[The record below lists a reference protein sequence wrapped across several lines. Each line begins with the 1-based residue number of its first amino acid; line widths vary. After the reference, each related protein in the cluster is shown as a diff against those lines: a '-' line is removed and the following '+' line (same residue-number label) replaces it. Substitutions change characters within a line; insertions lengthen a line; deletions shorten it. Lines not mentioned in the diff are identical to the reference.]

1 MQIWLNS
8 YMTYLE
14 ELGSKIGAYAKKAGL
29 SQKELGRYCDI
40 SQTQISR
47 IFNGVGDTTTEK
59 LKSICMAL
67 EVSPEDL
74 LFTGDEKVSFLH
86 RPANKCDE
94 ENRQTH
100 PVAEESH
107 ETIKMLSDLNYRLAS
122 EGNQLDSDELAA
134 IEALLR
140 TCLKSLHKELKNYTE
155 SQSVK
160 TA

>member
-1 MQIWLNS
+1 MDANTTLTSTLKKYREERSLTQSELSALID
-8 YMTYLE
+8 TLE
-14 ELGSKIGAYAKKAGL
+14 LEPV
-29 SQKELGRYCDI
+29 SQNL
-40 SQTQISR
+40 ISR
-47 IFNGVGDTTTEK
+47 IEKGTGDTTTEK

-74 LFTGDEKVSFLH
+74 LFTGDEKVSFLY
-86 RPANKCDE
+86 RPANKCNE